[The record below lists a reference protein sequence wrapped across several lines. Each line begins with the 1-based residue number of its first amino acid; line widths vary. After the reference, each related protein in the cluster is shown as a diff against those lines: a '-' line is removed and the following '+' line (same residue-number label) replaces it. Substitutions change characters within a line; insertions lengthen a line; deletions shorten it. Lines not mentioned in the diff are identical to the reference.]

1 MGEAIVAG
9 WLKLHGLRCSDRVVC
24 YTNETQIFKLF
35 QLGAYEYPS

>member
-1 MGEAIVAG
+1 MVKIAKVKDA
-9 WLKLHGLRCSDRVVC
+9 HGLRCSDRVVC